1 MFNICITQVKNAVY
15 LYEVLFKRKK
25 YLKYKIGFSTKKH
38 IVENFL
44 CTCDYTCPQVMHIL
58 WINNNCEKL
67 VQGENTTIISKKD
80 SDSNVFRK
88 VIHKINTLW
97 NKLVHS
103 TTYCVKNKKKFVDRK
118 KW

>member
-1 MFNICITQVKNAVY
+1 
-15 LYEVLFKRKK
+15 
-25 YLKYKIGFSTKKH
+25 
-38 IVENFL
+38 
-44 CTCDYTCPQVMHIL
+44 MHNV
-58 WINNNCEKL
+58 WINNNCGKL

-103 TTYCVKNKKKFVDRK
+103 TIYCVKKKKVFVDRK
-118 KW
+118 KWRKKLSTANRACCEQPCE